1 MASITFSRLQKHC
14 VTEEDV
20 RKVQT
25 VIEMIHQNSTGDFS
39 SAGVMMLD
47 SYDCVQE
54 H

>member
-25 VIEMIHQNSTGDFS
+25 VIEMIHQSTGDFS